1 MPRRAGLIAAL
12 LASACAVACA
22 RERVE
27 VGEAEPVPSDDAAAP
42 EAESPI
48 FPIGDGGADVV
59 LSTCGPPPSIGRCQ
73 QPCPTGYVPLAD
85 GAPTCECCP

>member
-1 MPRRAGLIAAL
+1 MRGIALIVVL
-12 LASACAVACA
+12 LACAAACA

-27 VGEAEPVPSDDAAAP
+27 VGEVDEPTAQDGAAP

-48 FPIGDGGADVV
+48 FPAGDGGVDVV

-73 QPCPTGYVPLAD
+73 QSCPTGYVVLED
-85 GAPTCECCP
+85 GGPSCECCP